1 MFLKAYS
8 LSTQKVHGGTYKP
21 PKPVFSFWDSNP
33 IPMWQV
39 TVTSRLS
46 DEESRTVRTGAGS
59 GCAGVTTGL
68 LWIKDDSACPEL
80 SWIMDL
86 TNEAAVKPL
95 PPARRCP
102 PGGPGPCLIIH
113 CSFSGVWRRCSEAC
127 CSPGWVLDGS
137 MPAPHSPP
145 ATVPWWI
152 FRKLHISEPHFQIPV
167 FCG

>member
-59 GCAGVTTGL
+59 GCAGVTTGEDTL
-68 LWIKDDSACPEL
+68 PQSSWGGHSSPRTPPISSAVSWAYCADNSAVGTSHGGLTMVILRPSIGCPGL
-80 SWIMDL
+80 G
-86 TNEAAVKPL
+86 T
-95 PPARRCP
+95 
-102 PGGPGPCLIIH
+102 
-113 CSFSGVWRRCSEAC
+113 
-127 CSPGWVLDGS
+127 
-137 MPAPHSPP
+137 
-145 ATVPWWI
+145 
-152 FRKLHISEPHFQIPV
+152 
-167 FCG
+167 